1 MSYNRKKHLF
11 ITFTMCSF
19 WSIMTL
25 ITDNKEFP
33 SFTGI
38 AIAIVAG
45 VAIVIGMFIVTVGL
59 VIFKR

>member
-1 MSYNRKKHLF
+1 
-11 ITFTMCSF
+11 
-19 WSIMTL
+19 MTL
-25 ITDNKEFP
+25 ITENKEFP

-59 VIFKR
+59 VIFKRYEYYVISFLS